1 MTLTDLQKRKLTRF
15 FTVYDQNHDGVIERA
30 DYILLADNI
39 SKAKG
44 FALDSP
50 LSARLREC
58 LLRVWSNLE
67 IIADKNHDGSVTLDE
82 FLAYR
87 DELHQD
93 EVKYNDLVTAGLT
106 LFDVMDDN
114 QDGKIQMREF
124 KLFYSF
130 FQLDES
136 LAADVFTQLDVEQ
149 TGYLTRA
156 QLQAYSREFN
166 LGDDPKAIGNGL
178 FGPY

>member
-1 MTLTDLQKRKLTRF
+1 MALTDLQKRKLTRF
-15 FTVYDQNHDGVIERA
+15 FKVYDQNQDGVIERA

-39 SKAKG
+39 SKAKD

-58 LLRVWSNLE
+58 MLQVWSNLE
-67 IIADKNHDGSVTLDE
+67 IIADKNHDGSVTLEE
-82 FLAYR
+82 FLDYR

-114 QDGKIQMREF
+114 QDGQIELPEF

-136 LAADVFTQLDVEQ
+136 LATEVFAQLDVKQ
-149 TGYLTRA
+149 MGYLTRE
-156 QLQAYSREFN
+156 QLRTYSREFN
-166 LGDDPKAIGNGL
+166 LGNDPDAIGNKL

>member
-15 FTVYDQNHDGVIERA
+15 FTVFDQNHDGVIERA
-30 DYILLADNI
+30 DYLLLADNI

-58 LLRVWSNLE
+58 LLRVWENLE
-67 IIADKNHDGSVTLDE
+67 IIADKNHDGSVTLEE

-87 DELHQD
+87 GELHQD
-93 EVKYNDLVTAGLT
+93 EVKYNDLVTAGVT

-114 QDGKIQMREF
+114 QDGKINVREF
-124 KLFYSF
+124 QLFYSF
-130 FQLDES
+130 FGLDEL
-136 LAADVFTQLDVEQ
+136 LATDVFGQLDVGQ
-149 TGYLTRA
+149 TGYLTRE
-156 QLQAYSREFN
+156 QLKTYSRQFN
-166 LGDDPKAIGNGL
+166 LGDDPDAIGNGL

>member
-15 FTVYDQNHDGVIERA
+15 FTVYDQNHDGVIERS
-30 DYILLADNI
+30 DYILLANNI

-58 LLRVWSNLE
+58 MLRVWGNLE
-67 IIADKNHDGSVTLDE
+67 HIADKNQDGSVTLEE

-87 DELHQD
+87 DQLHQD
-93 EVKYNDLVTAGLT
+93 EIKFNDLVSAGLT

-114 QDGKIQMREF
+114 HDGQIELQEF
-124 KLFYSF
+124 ISFYSF
-130 FQLDES
+130 FQLDEA
-136 LAADVFTQLDVEQ
+136 LAVDVFAKLDVEK
-149 TGYLTRA
+149 TGYLTRE
-156 QLQAYSREFN
+156 QLRIYSREFN
-166 LGDDPKAIGNGL
+166 LGNDPDAIGNGL

>member
-1 MTLTDLQKRKLTRF
+1 MALTELQKRKLTRF
-15 FTVYDQNHDGVIERA
+15 FTVYDQNRDGVIERS
-30 DYILLADNI
+30 DYILLANNV

-58 LLRVWSNLE
+58 MLRVWSNLE
-67 IIADKNHDGSVTLDE
+67 NIADKNEDGEVTLDE

-87 DELHQD
+87 DQLQQNEL
-93 EVKYNDLVTAGLT
+93 KFNDLVSAGLT
-106 LFDVMDDN
+106 LFDVMDDDH
-114 QDGKIQMREF
+114 DGRINLREF

-136 LAADVFTQLDVEQ
+136 LAAEVFAHLDVEK
-149 TGYLTRA
+149 TGYLTRE
-156 QLQAYSREFN
+156 QLRTYSREFN
-166 LGDDPKAIGNGL
+166 LGEDPEAIGNKL

>member
-1 MTLTDLQKRKLTRF
+1 MALTDLQKRKLTRF
-15 FTVYDQNHDGVIERA
+15 FTVYDQNNDGVIERA
-30 DYILLADNI
+30 DYILLSDNI

-50 LSARLREC
+50 LSGRLREC
-58 LLRVWSNLE
+58 MLQVWSNLE
-67 IIADKNHDGSVTLDE
+67 IIADKNHDGSVTLEE
-82 FLAYR
+82 FLDYR

-114 QDGKIQMREF
+114 NDGQIELPEF

-136 LAADVFTQLDVEQ
+136 LATEVFAKLDVEQ
-149 TGYLTRA
+149 AGYLTRE
-156 QLQAYSREFN
+156 QLREYSREFN
-166 LGDDPKAIGNGL
+166 LGDNPDAVGNGL

>member
-15 FTVYDQNHDGVIERA
+15 FTVYDQNNDGVIERI
-30 DYILLADNI
+30 DYIMLADNI
-39 SKAKG
+39 STAKG
-44 FALDSP
+44 FDLESP
-50 LSARLREC
+50 LSSRLREC
-58 LLRVWSNLE
+58 MLRVWENLE
-67 IIADKNHDGSVTLDE
+67 HIADKNHDGSVTLAE

-87 DELHQD
+87 DQLHQD

-106 LFDVMDDN
+106 IFDVMDDN
-114 QDGKIQMREF
+114 RDGQIDLNEF

-136 LAADVFTQLDVEQ
+136 LAEEVFAELDVDQ
-149 TGYLTRA
+149 TGYLTRDEI
-156 QLQAYSREFN
+156 QNYSREFN
-166 LGDDPKAIGNGL
+166 LGDDPEAIGNKL

>member
-15 FTVYDQNHDGVIERA
+15 FTVYDQNSDGVIERS
-30 DYILLADNI
+30 DYILLANNI

-44 FALDSP
+44 FELDSP

-58 LLRVWSNLE
+58 LLRVWGNLE
-67 IIADKNHDGSVTLDE
+67 IIADKNHDGSVTLEE
-82 FLAYR
+82 FLDYR
-87 DELHQD
+87 GALHQD
-93 EVKYNDLVTAGLT
+93 EVKYNDLVSAGLT

-114 QDGKIQMREF
+114 QDGKIELREF

-130 FQLDES
+130 FQLDEG
-136 LAADVFTQLDVEQ
+136 LAAEVFAHLDIEQ
-149 TGYLTRA
+149 TGYLTRD
-156 QLQAYSREFN
+156 QLRTYSQEFN
-166 LGDDPKAIGNGL
+166 LGDDPKALGNKL

>member
-15 FTVYDQNHDGVIERA
+15 FTIYDQNNDGVIERS
-30 DYILLADNI
+30 DYIMLADNI

-44 FALDSP
+44 FGLDSP

-58 LLRVWSNLE
+58 LLRVWGNLE
-67 IIADKNHDGSVTLDE
+67 LIADKNHDGTVTLDE

-93 EVKYNDLVTAGLT
+93 EPKYNDLVSAGLT

-114 QDGKIQMREF
+114 HDGQIELREF

-130 FQLDES
+130 FQLDEG
-136 LAADVFTQLDVEQ
+136 LATDVFAQLDVEK
-149 TGYLTRA
+149 TEYLTRE
-156 QLQAYSREFN
+156 QLRIYSREFN
-166 LGDDPKAIGNGL
+166 LGDDPDAIGNKL